1 MSTDDNFDGLLD
13 RSSLLVF
20 ALVWILN
27 SVVFGS
33 VLIGLA
39 IVAGVYAL
47 AMLGL
52 WYFKKRVYES

>member
-1 MSTDDNFDGLLD
+1 MSADDNLYGLLD

-33 VLIGLA
+33 ILIGLA
-39 IVAGVYAL
+39 IVAGVFAWAL
-47 AMLGL
+47 LGM
-52 WYFKKRVYES
+52 WHFNKRVFRS

>member
-1 MSTDDNFDGLLD
+1 MSADDNLYGLLD

-20 ALVWILN
+20 VLVWILN

-33 VLIGLA
+33 ILIGLA

-47 AMLGL
+47 ALLGM
-52 WYFKKRVYES
+52 WYFNGMVFKS